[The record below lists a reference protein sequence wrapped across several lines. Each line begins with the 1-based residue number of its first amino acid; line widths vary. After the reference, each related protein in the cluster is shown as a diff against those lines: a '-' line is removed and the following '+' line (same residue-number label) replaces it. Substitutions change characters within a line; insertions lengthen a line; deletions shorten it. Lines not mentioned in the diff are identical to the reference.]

1 MNLDQ
6 LIRQIPGCFKGEY
19 RLHEPMKYHTT
30 WKIGGPADMVVFPR
44 DIDDICCLVK
54 LCIENNVPWYV
65 VGIGSNLLVLDG
77 GIRGVVIKIQET
89 LNKCVWTQQGV
100 EAEAGV
106 FLPRLAK
113 EAARRGLSGLEW
125 SSGIPASVGGAI
137 AMNAGVGNNNF
148 GSLVKKVEVVDGT
161 GKVRWI
167 EEKDL
172 SFGYRHSIFLEKNN
186 WIVTKA
192 IISLVPGDKD
202 ESKNLIKEYL
212 SKRHSSQPVE
222 FPSAGSVFK
231 NPAHD
236 FAGRLIESVG
246 GKGLRCGDAEV
257 SLKHANF
264 IVNHGEASAKDVLT
278 IVDELCKR
286 VREKFNTQL
295 EMEIRIIGDAQTP
308 MGV

>member
-6 LIRQIPGCFKGEY
+6 LIRQIRGFFKGEY

-30 WKIGGPADMVVFPR
+30 WKIGGPADVVVFPR
-44 DIDDICCLVK
+44 DIDDICCLVR

-89 LNKCVWTQQGV
+89 LNKCVWTQHGV

-137 AMNAGVGNNNF
+137 AMNAGVGNNNL
-148 GSLVKKVEVVDGT
+148 GCLVKKVEVVDGT

-172 SFGYRHSIFLEKNN
+172 SFGYRRSIFLQEKN

-192 IISLVPGDKD
+192 ILSLFPGDK
-202 ESKNLIKEYL
+202 EKSENQIKEYL
-212 SKRHSSQPVE
+212 SKRRSSQPVE
-222 FPSAGSVFK
+222 YPSAGSVFK

-236 FAGRLIESVG
+236 FAGRMIESVG

-264 IVNHGEASAKDVLT
+264 IVNRGEASAKDVLT
-278 IVDELCKR
+278 IVDELSNR

-295 EMEIRIIGDAQTP
+295 EMEIRIIGEAQAP